1 MPLDTRPL
9 PCSSEGRLRPV
20 SAGRFGRATQPPPP
34 STSCNCEL
42 HDSGDSSRVDSSF
55 GIPKVVHSLDGAAS
69 RGIHGD
75 SRAIAGINGASVMT
89 AQTTPHTLWTRC
101 AQQLEGFALR
111 AIEWYQGQREGAVSP
126 CRFFPSCSEY
136 SHEAISRHGVGR
148 GLWLTVRRLSRC
160 RPFGPSGFDPVP
172 EPRHGRPHGHAK
184 EHRHV

>member
-9 PCSSEGRLRPV
+9 PRSSERRLRPV
-20 SAGRFGRATQPPPP
+20 SAGRLRRATQPPPP

-42 HDSGDSSRVDSSF
+42 LRTGDSVGVDTSL
-55 GIPKVVHSLDGAAS
+55 PVPTVVHSVDGAAAAVVY
-69 RGIHGD
+69 GD
-75 SRAIAGINGASVMT
+75 SRAIEGVGSAGVMT
-89 AQTTPHTLWTRC
+89 PRRFPHTLWTQC
-101 AQQLEGFALR
+101 AQRLQGIALR

-136 SHEAISRHGVGR
+136 SHEAISTHGVGR
-148 GLWLTVRRLSRC
+148 GIWLTVRRLSRC